1 MRKLKEPLV
10 DIQTGQMY
18 ALERGMSS
26 KAILMLE
33 ERFDIGNIEFAN
45 KKKREKAIEIS
56 NEYLERIEL
65 LKDERDRKINHLKRG
80 DELPTGVL
88 ELAKVSIATKR
99 KLSVGDKM
107 AGRHGNKGVIS
118 KILPEEDMPFG

>member
-1 MRKLKEPLV
+1 M
-10 DIQTGQMY
+10 
-18 ALERGMSS
+18 
-26 KAILMLE
+26 
-33 ERFDIGNIEFAN
+33 
-45 KKKREKAIEIS
+45 
-56 NEYLERIEL
+56 
-65 LKDERDRKINHLKRG
+65 KINHLKRG

-118 KILPEEDMPFG
+118 KILSEEDMPFLASGRRVEMLLTHLAYLQE